1 MDRQWII
8 AACALIVWT
17 GLLLS
22 TYLGMRNKSRRIGWL
37 EFAQVSI
44 VTFVVVLVLQIL
56 LQAH

>member
-8 AACALIVWT
+8 AACALIVWI

-22 TYLGMRNKSRRIGWL
+22 TYLGIRNKPRRIGWL

-56 LQAH
+56 LQVH